1 MGALPRKE
9 NGCLFFLVDEKQKRR
24 ISLGTTFCRFIFNFS
39 HIFSDSNMSREYY
52 DFVSFPIFAVC
63 LTYLLLT
70 FFPDSFSFSFLI
82 EGGCFGWILLTINCT
97 CCFRLFCGTEVFL
110 EKTKIYFSVSS
121 ARIWCLTCQKINTSL
136 LFRCRVKN

>member
-9 NGCLFFLVDEKQKRR
+9 NGCLFFLVDEKQKKQR
-24 ISLGTTFCRFIFNFS
+24 ISLGTTFCRFIFNFCTF
-39 HIFSDSNMSREYY
+39 FSASNMSREYY
-52 DFVSFPIFAVC
+52 DFVSFPIFAIC

-70 FFPDSFSFSFLI
+70 FFSDSFFFFLI

-97 CCFRLFCGTEVFL
+97 SCFRLFCGTEEFL

-121 ARIWCLTCQKINTSL
+121 ARI
-136 LFRCRVKN
+136 

>member
-9 NGCLFFLVDEKQKRR
+9 NGCLFFLVDEKQKLR

-39 HIFSDSNMSREYY
+39 HIFSASNMSREYY

-70 FFPDSFSFSFLI
+70 FFPDSFFFFFLFDRRWMFWLDFANNQLYELFWI
-82 EGGCFGWILLTINCT
+82 VLWYRSIFRENKNLFQCF
-97 CCFRLFCGTEVFL
+97 
-110 EKTKIYFSVSS
+110 
-121 ARIWCLTCQKINTSL
+121 IWCITCQKINTSL
-136 LFRCRVKN
+136 LFRCRVKS